1 MPNKINWKEIAGI
14 TGDVLKEL
22 VSLPGNIAKNV
33 FEELKDNKSKA
44 AELVSASVA
53 ERHNIIK
60 GISPNTNVRPDRQR
74 VEVPGA
80 STASA
85 TTPTFAGLAPSDTI
99 EGQIAPGGN
108 IGNVSFAGEPE
119 VEFEEKQSTFA
130 SSPSSSE
137 QRDAWIKNKTA
148 KRDDKL
154 VGLFGSIN
162 EDELFSLSDEELSTM
177 VESIT
182 GKKVTETFE
191 LRDSALDLLEE
202 ARKLSQK
209 RSR

>member
-1 MPNKINWKEIAGI
+1 M
-14 TGDVLKEL
+14 
-22 VSLPGNIAKNV
+22 
-33 FEELKDNKSKA
+33 
-44 AELVSASVA
+44 
-53 ERHNIIK
+53 
-60 GISPNTNVRPDRQR
+60 
-74 VEVPGA
+74 
-80 STASA
+80 
-85 TTPTFAGLAPSDTI
+85 APSDTI